1 MQLTPTFRSLL
12 LRFRS
17 VFTAPTFATFLH
29 IATGW
34 CLSHRH
40 RYVTE
45 LIQSAGAVHHGHHS
59 RYHRFFSNA
68 AWSIDDLFEALAREV
83 VATFYPEGTM
93 IEAGVDDTLCRKRGL
108 TIFGTGMHHDPLISS
123 RKRVHVSWGHDWVI
137 LSLLVPNPPW
147 SPTKVWAVPVG
158 VRLYRNRQGL
168 TKGKK
173 GQARVKK
180 GKKRPS
186 DPNHRTRPELAVEL
200 IERFAKLFP
209 RRAIV
214 VSGDSVYGGKSVL
227 RHLPG
232 NVDLIS
238 RVAPNAALYK
248 PAPPRLPKQRGPS
261 RKKGAR
267 LPGMAEWAAD
277 ATPWEELEF
286 DRYGL
291 HAKLQVKTIRALY
304 YKAGK
309 VRLLTI
315 VLVRDLAGGRPDQM
329 FYCTRTDWDARLILS
344 HYASRWCVEVMH
356 SNAKQMFGLEDP
368 SNRTPL
374 AVQRTAPVG
383 LVLYGLTL
391 VWFHH
396 DGHRSVSFPDR
407 PWYPGKEEPSYA
419 DILTALRRESW
430 RGQFTGVDW
439 EWGDQE
445 TPLAQL
451 IEFVSR
457 AA

>member
-1 MQLTPTFRSLL
+1 VQLTPTFRPLL

-17 VFTAPTFATFLH
+17 VFTAPTFATFLP

-45 LIQSAGAVHHGHHS
+45 LIQSAGAVRHGHHS
-59 RYHRFFSNA
+59 RYHRFFANA
-68 AWSIDDLFEALAREV
+68 AWSIDDLFEALAREA
-83 VATFYPEGTM
+83 VATFSPVGT
-93 IEAGVDDTLCRKRGL
+93 IELGVDDTLCRKRGL

-137 LSLLVPNPPW
+137 LSLLVTNPSW

-158 VRLYRNRQGL
+158 MRLYKNRQGL

-173 GQARVKK
+173 GQTK
-180 GKKRPS
+180 GRNAEERPP

-200 IERFAKLFP
+200 IGRFANMVPQRKV
-209 RRAIV
+209 V
-214 VSGDSVYGGKSVL
+214 VSGDSAYGGKSVL
-227 RHLPG
+227 QHLPE

-238 RVAPNAALYK
+238 RVASNAALYR
-248 PAPPRLPKQRGPS
+248 PAPPRRPDQKGAS
-261 RKKGAR
+261 RKKGDR
-267 LPGMAEWAAD
+267 LPKMAEWAAD
-277 ATPWEELEF
+277 ASPWEELEF

-291 HAKLQVKTIRALY
+291 HAKLKVKTIRALY

-309 VRLLTI
+309 DRLLTI
-315 VLVRDLAGGRPDQM
+315 VLVRDMAGGRPDQM
-329 FYCTRTDWDARLILS
+329 FYCTRTDWDARAILA
-344 HYASRWCVEVMH
+344 HYACRWSVEVMH
-356 SNAKQMFGLEDP
+356 FNAKQMMGLEDP
-368 SNRTPL
+368 SNRAPR

-391 VWFHH
+391 VWFHRG
-396 DGHRSVSFPDR
+396 GHRSVSFPDR
-407 PWYPGKEEPSYA
+407 PWYPGKAEPSYA
-419 DILTALRRESW
+419 DVLTALRRESW
-430 RGQFTGVDW
+430 RGQFAGVDW
-439 EWGDQE
+439 EEGGQE
-445 TPLAQL
+445 TRLAQL